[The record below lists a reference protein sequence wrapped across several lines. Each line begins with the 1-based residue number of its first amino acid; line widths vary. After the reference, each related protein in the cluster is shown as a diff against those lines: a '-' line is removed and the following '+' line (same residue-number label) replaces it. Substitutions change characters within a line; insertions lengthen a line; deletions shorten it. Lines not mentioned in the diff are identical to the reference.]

1 MGKQLLILV
10 CLCLCVG
17 QGLAYS
23 PDSAIIAATGL
34 ARSHQAQGVENY
46 LRWERMN
53 VILLEGGAGTLQP
66 FQQIPTA
73 RYEDLW
79 WKHAEALPLGL
90 RDSVQHHLGMLEL
103 LSQTVERADGELA
116 RLIHS
121 SDQDARM
128 LGQTHLHEIAVA
140 LEDANIIHDKLLG
153 ALQDYQIRQVSPSG
167 TRIARQHFRDGMSRM
182 KAVML
187 ALKTSRQQEVRTHT
201 TQLRGWMN
209 GSLQRRKAWKQ
220 TASFTRDQEQRWMK
234 WDRAI
239 GKVLSGLEA
248 WQAGEYPQATR
259 YPGTGWSRDYL
270 WYNLDFL
277 GQVGGKE
284 ESLAQMLQD
293 FWLAEKTYFWPESG
307 LFPAFRPIGIEEEV
321 LVTQEINSW
330 IFVVDVSGSMQEEG
344 RLPLFRRALAGWAS
358 QQEGNQR
365 ISLIT
370 FSDTA
375 RLLVDRVPATQY
387 QDVLNHSGWLTSGG
401 KSNILAAMN
410 LATDLT
416 EEQSNAKVVLVTD
429 GGLHYDVELA
439 ALAEQLALHAGG
451 LDALFLPAED
461 ARYREALEKLVR
473 IGGGRVLPLN
483 ARNPSIGL

>member
-1 MGKQLLILV
+1 MGKHLLILV
-10 CLCLCVG
+10 CLISCLAP
-17 QGLAYS
+17 GLASS

-34 ARSHQAQGVENY
+34 ARCHQAQGVENY

-53 VILLEGGAGTLQP
+53 VIFLEGNSGAPQP
-66 FQQIPTA
+66 FFQISTA
-73 RYEDLW
+73 RFEDLW

-90 RDSVQHHLGMLEL
+90 RDSIQHHLGMLEL

-121 SDQDARM
+121 ESHDAKM
-128 LGQTHLHEIAVA
+128 LGQTHLHEISVA

-153 ALQDYQIRQVSPSG
+153 ILQDYQMRQYSPTGS
-167 TRIARQHFRDGMSRM
+167 RIARQHFRDGMNRI

-187 ALKTSRQQEVRTHT
+187 ALKTSRQQEVRDHAATLT
-201 TQLRGWMN
+201 GWIN
-209 GSLQRRKAWKQ
+209 GSVQRRKEWKQ
-220 TASFTRDQEQRWMK
+220 TASFSTQQERIWMK
-234 WDRAI
+234 WDRTI
-239 GKVLSGLEA
+239 GKLLSGLDA
-248 WQAGEYPQATR
+248 WQAGEYPKSTR

-284 ESLAQMLQD
+284 GSLAQLLHD
-293 FWLAEKTYFWPESG
+293 FWIEEDAYFWPESG
-307 LFPAFRPIGIEEEV
+307 LFPTFRPIGISEEEIV
-321 LVTQEINSW
+321 KEDIHSW

-358 QQEGNQR
+358 HQEGDHR

-375 RLLVDRVPATQY
+375 TLLVDRVPASQY
-387 QDVLNHSGWLTSGG
+387 QDVLNHTGWLTSGG
-401 KSNILAAMN
+401 KSNILGAMS

-416 EEQSNAKVVLVTD
+416 EDQAQAKVVLVTD

-439 ALAEQLALHAGG
+439 ALAEKLALQAGG

-461 ARYREALEKLVR
+461 ARYRQSLEKLVR
-473 IGGGRVLPLN
+473 IGGGRVIPLN
-483 ARNPSIGL
+483 RNNSSIGL